1 MPPPQ
6 PKLSLAQRIE
16 ALDETRR
23 DFTTLQPNARILL
36 YGDSGSGKTVL
47 SIRMAQ
53 KLTPDGKN
61 IVYVDTSE
69 GWVSLMNHP
78 PQLRN
83 RVIPVVYQGYS
94 QLETLVDAIVW
105 ANKNPGKL
113 PKWDNVGCVVID
125 EFSVAIRNDLNLV
138 TKIRAESPEGIK
150 EGKDPYAPMWPDMRH
165 STHKASTIERAILGL
180 DIHVILTCHE
190 RNDKDKS
197 GATKTT
203 FSLMRETREYVK
215 EPLHLVGRVKADI
228 VAKATD
234 AGNLYRR
241 SVQCHPSALVDAKS
255 RIGNLEISEDF
266 NPLIDKISTWL
277 MQGATPVDERAVIT
291 TSEEATQIAL
301 AGAIEVD

>member
-1 MPPPQ
+1 MPRPDT
-6 PKLSLAQRIE
+6 KLNLAQRIE
-16 ALDETRR
+16 MLNQTTR
-23 DFTTLQPNARILL
+23 DFSTLQPNARVLF

-47 SIRMAQ
+47 SVRLAQ
-53 KLTPDGKN
+53 KITPPDMK

-78 PQLRN
+78 PELRN
-83 RVIPVVYQGYS
+83 RVVPVVYDGYT
-94 QLETLVDAIVW
+94 QLETLVEAIAW
-105 ANKNPGKL
+105 CKKNPGKV
-113 PKWDNVGCVVID
+113 PQWDNVGCVVID

-138 TKIRAESPEGIK
+138 TKVRAESPEGVK

-180 DIHVILTCHE
+180 DLHVIFTCHE

-197 GATKTT
+197 GAVKTT

-228 VAKATD
+228 VKGATD

-255 RIGNLEISEDF
+255 RIGNLQISEDF
-266 NPLIDKISTWL
+266 TPLIDKISTWL
-277 MQGATPVDERAVIT
+277 TQGATPVDERAEIT
-291 TSEEATQIAL
+291 TPEEATQIAL
-301 AGAIEVD
+301 AGAIEID